1 MSSNFP
7 AGVVFSLWLTS
18 MDVKSIFM
26 CLLKCLVILMLSA
39 SFSMAGEHF
48 EKVFSVSK
56 NPCVVI
62 TNYTGVVTVKG
73 WPRQEIKVVAS
84 NFTRNVEIDTELIGG
99 KVRIATHVLDKLATT
114 EKARVDYQIM
124 IPEESNLDIRT
135 NMGTLDVENIRG
147 EVGIEVVEA
156 TVKVRG
162 VTGYLQARS
171 LGSKLTIS
179 HASGIIQMTTVS
191 GDISFDHLQSNSV
204 NANSTLGNISYDGDF
219 VSRGKYTFTTNE
231 GAIMI
236 QCAAQASVEW
246 DAKTVKGVIES
257 DLPITSKKH
266 SSVTKTNERQSLLG
280 TLNQG
285 DATVQLS
292 TFSGK
297 IKIIRK

>member
-1 MSSNFP
+1 MDVHSLLMSSFK
-7 AGVVFSLWLTS
+7 GTV
-18 MDVKSIFM
+18 
-26 CLLKCLVILMLSA
+26 LLLLSA
-39 SFSMAGEHF
+39 PLLMAGEHF
-48 EKVFSVSK
+48 EKVFSLSK
-56 NPCVVI
+56 NPCVTI

-73 WPRQEIKVVAS
+73 WQRQEVKVIAS
-84 NFTRNVEIDTELIGG
+84 NYTRNVEIDTELIGH

-114 EKARVDYQIM
+114 EKARVDYQIFV
-124 IPEESNLDIRT
+124 PEESNLDIRS
-135 NMGTLDVENIRG
+135 NMGTLDVENIKG
-147 EVGIEVVEA
+147 EIGIEVVEA
-156 TVKVRG
+156 IVKVRG
-162 VTGYLQARS
+162 VSGYLQARS

-179 HASGIIQMTTVS
+179 YASGIIQTTTVS
-191 GDISFDHLQSNSV
+191 GDILFDHLESKSV

-219 VSRGKYTFTTNE
+219 VSLGRYTFNTNE

-236 QCAAQASVEW
+236 QCTDQASVEW

-266 SSVTKTNERQSLLG
+266 SSVSRNNERQSLLG
-280 TLNQG
+280 TLNRG